1 MRAITMLLGLSLTA
15 LLVAPGVVAAA
26 TADTEAATSAS
37 PICWTV
43 NVPGGVDM
51 GSRFCLD
58 PTDPDCI
65 LRETRTTV
73 FGTIEFCW
81 IAAP

>member
-1 MRAITMLLGLSLTA
+1 MRAIAMLAGLTLAA
-15 LLVAPGVVAAA
+15 LLVAPAASA
-26 TADTEAATSAS
+26 ETETETAAS
-37 PICWTV
+37 GFPVCWNV

-65 LRETRTTV
+65 LHETRTTV
-73 FGTIEFCW
+73 FGTLEFCW
-81 IAAP
+81 IPAS